1 MPEPLPHPT
10 RHLPGW
16 LPGQSRRRVIF
27 WTLFVAALVVAIW
40 AVVRFVSPLPPRTLT
55 MSTGVVDGAYH
66 QFGERYREL
75 LRANGIALELRSST
89 GAIENLARLNDGSVS
104 VGFVQGGT
112 GPLSVDIEALAEATP
127 LRSLATIAYEPV
139 WIFSHSLDLSRG
151 LDVLAGRRVA
161 VGVAGSGNQKVATQ
175 LLAAYGITANG
186 QSPATA
192 TLVTEGGMAVVES
205 LRRHE
210 IDAAIIV
217 AASAAPA
224 VQRLL
229 ADESMHLA
237 SLAHV
242 EGLARRFGYF
252 QSVTLKRGS
261 VDPQRD
267 RPDRDI
273 QLLSTTANLVVHEG
287 VHPALAY
294 LLLDAARQIHGGP
307 SLIHA
312 AGEFPS
318 PKATEFPLAPAAE
331 RFFRD
336 GRPFLLNY
344 LPFWMANLVQ
354 RLVFLLVPLAAI
366 LIPLARLLPEV
377 ISQRQKRGLYRRY
390 GELKFL
396 EQDLAARRL
405 DDEERHKASE
415 QLDRIE
421 NELVQAK
428 FPLDLSDRVYTLRQH
443 VDFVRAQLNRQM
455 DK

>member
-1 MPEPLPHPT
+1 V
-10 RHLPGW
+10 
-16 LPGQSRRRVIF
+16 QSRRRVIF
-27 WTLFVAALVVAIW
+27 WTILVAALVAGIW
-40 AVVRFVSPLPPRTLT
+40 AVVRFVSPMPPRSLV
-55 MSTGVVDGAYH
+55 MSTGIADGAYH
-66 QFGERYREL
+66 RFGQRYREIL
-75 LRANGIALELRSST
+75 KANGITLELRTSS
-89 GAIENLARLNDGSVS
+89 GGIENLARLNDGSVS
-104 VGFVQGGT
+104 VAFVQGGT
-112 GPLSVDIEALAEATP
+112 GQLAADADALTESTP

-139 WIFSHSLDLSRG
+139 WIFTHTLDLSKG

-161 VGVAGSGNQKVATQ
+161 VGVPGSGNRKVATE
-175 LLAAYGITANG
+175 LLSAYGITADP
-186 QSPATA
+186 SSSAPA
-192 TLVTEGGMAVVES
+192 TLVDAGGMAVVEM

-229 ADESMHLA
+229 SDESMHLA
-237 SLAHV
+237 SLDHV

-252 QSVTLKRGS
+252 QPVVLKRGS

-267 RPDRDI
+267 LPHQDI
-273 QLLSTTANLVVHEG
+273 NLLATTANVVVRDE

-294 LLLDAARQIHGGP
+294 LLLEAARQVHGGP

-318 PKATEFPLAPAAE
+318 PKGTEFPLAPAAE
-331 RFFRD
+331 RYFQD

-366 LIPLARLLPEV
+366 LIPLFRLLPDV
-377 ISQRQKRGLYRRY
+377 ISRRQKRGLYRRY

-396 EQDLAARRL
+396 EKDLTSRTL
-405 DDEERHKASE
+405 NDEERHEARS

-443 VDFVRAQLNRQM
+443 VDFVRAQLNRQT

>member
-1 MPEPLPHPT
+1 MDQQPSS
-10 RHLPGW
+10 
-16 LPGQSRRRVIF
+16 LPGQTRRLIF
-27 WTLFVAALVVAIW
+27 WALFVVALAAAIW
-40 AVVRFVSPLPPRTLT
+40 AVVRFISPLPPRTMT

-66 QFGERYREL
+66 HFGERYREL
-75 LRANGIALELRSST
+75 LKANGIALELRTST

-139 WIFSHSLDLSRG
+139 WIFSHTLDLSRG
-151 LDVLAGRRVA
+151 LGALAGRRVA
-161 VGVAGSGNQKVATQ
+161 VGVAGSGNEKVATQ
-175 LLAAYGITANG
+175 LLAAYGVTG
-186 QSPATA
+186 DSQSSKPA

-237 SLAHV
+237 SLDHV
-242 EGLARRFGYF
+242 DGLARRLGYL

-261 VDPQRD
+261 VDPRRD
-267 RPDRDI
+267 WPDRDI
-273 QLLSTTANLVVHEG
+273 HLLSTTANLVVRDEL
-287 VHPALAY
+287 HPALAY

-331 RFFRD
+331 RYFKD

-366 LIPLARLLPEV
+366 LIPLVRLLPEV
-377 ISQRQKRGLYRRY
+377 ISRRQKQGLYRRY

-396 EQDLAARRL
+396 EKDLTARTL
-405 DDEERHKASE
+405 DDQERHRARE

-455 DK
+455 DR

>member
-1 MPEPLPHPT
+1 MQ
-10 RHLPGW
+10 G
-16 LPGQSRRRVIF
+16 RRRVIF
-27 WTLFVAALVVAIW
+27 WTVFVALLVVGVWALV
-40 AVVRFVSPLPPRTLT
+40 RFISPMPPRTLV
-55 MSTGVVDGAYH
+55 MSTGIADGAYH
-66 QFGERYREL
+66 HFGQRYREIL
-75 LRANGIALELRSST
+75 KANGIELELRTSS
-89 GAIENLARLNDGSVS
+89 GGIENLARLNDGSVS
-104 VGFVQGGT
+104 VAFVQGGT
-112 GPLSVDIEALAEATP
+112 GLLTADADALVETTT

-139 WIFSHSLDLSRG
+139 WIFTHTLDVSKG

-161 VGVAGSGNQKVATQ
+161 VGVAGSGNHKVATQ
-175 LLAAYGITANG
+175 LLAAYGIPAG
-186 QSPATA
+186 SPSAAPA
-192 TLVTEGGMAVVES
+192 TLVSEGGMAVVEM
-205 LRRHE
+205 LRRHD

-217 AASAAPA
+217 AAAAAPA

-237 SLAHV
+237 SLDHV
-242 EGLARRFGYF
+242 EGLSRRFGYF
-252 QSVTLKRGS
+252 QPVSLKRGS

-267 RPDRDI
+267 LPHRDI
-273 QLLSTTANLVVHEG
+273 ELLATTANVVVRDD

-294 LLLDAARQIHGGP
+294 LLLEAARQVHQGP

-318 PKATEFPLAPAAE
+318 PRATEFPLATAAE
-331 RFFRD
+331 RYFRD

-366 LIPLARLLPEV
+366 LIPLVRLLPEA
-377 ISQRQKRGLYRRY
+377 ISRRQKSGLYRRY

-396 EQDLAARRL
+396 EKDLMSRTL
-405 DDEERHKASE
+405 DDEERHKARA

-421 NELVQAK
+421 DELVQAR

-443 VDFVRAQLNRQM
+443 VDFVRAQLNRQI

>member
-1 MPEPLPHPT
+1 MNRVVGVPVQ
-10 RHLPGW
+10 G
-16 LPGQSRRRVIF
+16 RRRLIF
-27 WTLFVAALVVAIW
+27 WIVLVAVVAGIG
-40 AVVRFVSPLPPRTLT
+40 AVVRFVSPMPPRTLA
-55 MSTGVVDGAYH
+55 MSTGVADGAYH
-66 QFGERYREL
+66 HFGQRYREIL
-75 LRANGIALELRSST
+75 KANRITLELRTSS

-104 VGFVQGGT
+104 AAFVQGGT
-112 GPLSVDIEALAEATP
+112 GPLSVDAEAEAESTP

-139 WIFSHSLDLSRG
+139 WIFTHTLDLSKG
-151 LDVLAGRRVA
+151 LDALAGRRVA
-161 VGVAGSGNQKVATQ
+161 VGIAGSGNEKVATQ
-175 LLAAYGITANG
+175 LLSAYGVTADP
-186 QSPATA
+186 QSAAPA
-192 TLVTEGGMAVVES
+192 TLVTEGGMAVVEM
-205 LRRHE
+205 LRRHQ

-229 ADESMHLA
+229 ADDTMHLA
-237 SLAHV
+237 SLDHV
-242 EGLARRFGYF
+242 EGLARRFGYL
-252 QSVTLKRGS
+252 QPVTLKRGS
-261 VDPQRD
+261 VDPRRD
-267 RPDRDI
+267 LPHHDI
-273 QLLSTTANLVVHEG
+273 RLLSTTANVVVRDEL
-287 VHPALAY
+287 HPALAY
-294 LLLDAARQIHGGP
+294 LLLEAARQVHGGP

-331 RFFRD
+331 RYFRD

-354 RLVFLLVPLAAI
+354 RLVFLLLPSAAI
-366 LIPLARLLPEV
+366 LIPLFRLLPEI

-390 GELKFL
+390 DELKFL
-396 EQDLAARRL
+396 EKDLTARTL
-405 DDEERHKASE
+405 DDEERRKARE

-443 VDFVRAQLNRQM
+443 VDFVRAQLNRQS

>member
-1 MPEPLPHPT
+1 MVAV
-10 RHLPGW
+10 
-16 LPGQSRRRVIF
+16 QSHGRMIF
-27 WTLFVAALVVAIW
+27 WIAFVAILMTTIW
-40 AVVRFVSPLPPRTLT
+40 AVVWFVSPMPPRTLA
-55 MSTGVVDGAYH
+55 MSTGVADGAYH
-66 QFGERYREL
+66 QYGLRYRDIL
-75 LRANGIALELRSST
+75 NANGIKLELRTSS
-89 GAIENLARLNDGSVS
+89 GGIENLARLNDRSVA
-104 VGFVQGGT
+104 VAFVQGGT
-112 GPLSVDIEALAEATP
+112 GQLALNADAPAESTP

-139 WIFSHSLDLSRG
+139 WIFTHTLDVSKG

-161 VGVAGSGNQKVATQ
+161 VGVPGSGNHKVATQ
-175 LLAAYGITANG
+175 LLAAYGITADG
-186 QSPATA
+186 PSSAGT
-192 TLVTEGGMAVVES
+192 TLVSVGGLAIVEM
-205 LRRHE
+205 LQRHE

>member
-1 MPEPLPHPT
+1 M
-10 RHLPGW
+10 
-16 LPGQSRRRVIF
+16 QSRRRVILWAVF
-27 WTLFVAALVVAIW
+27 IAILVAGIW
-40 AVVRFVSPLPPRTLT
+40 AVLRFVSPLPPRHLV

-66 QFGERYREL
+66 HFGQRYREL
-75 LRANGIALELRSST
+75 LKANGITLDLRSSS
-89 GAIENLARLNDGSVS
+89 GGIENLARLNDGSVS
-104 VGFVQGGT
+104 VAFVQGGT
-112 GPLSVDIEALAEATP
+112 GPMSVDVEALAESTP
-127 LRSLATIAYEPV
+127 LRSLATVAYEPV
-139 WIFSHSLDLSRG
+139 WIFSHTLDLSKG
-151 LDVLAGRRVA
+151 LGVLAGRRVA
-161 VGVAGSGNQKVATQ
+161 VGVAGSGNEKVAIQ
-175 LLAAYGITANG
+175 LLAAYGVTAEG
-186 QSPATA
+186 RSSAPT
-192 TLVTEGGMAVVES
+192 TLVREGGMAVVDM
-205 LRRHE
+205 LRRRQV
-210 IDAAIIV
+210 DAAIII

-224 VQRLL
+224 VQALL
-229 ADESMHLA
+229 SDESIHLA
-237 SLAHV
+237 SLDHV

-267 RPDRDI
+267 LPARDI
-273 QLLSTTANLVVHEG
+273 HLLSTTANLVVREEL
-287 VHPALAY
+287 HPALAY
-294 LLLDAARQIHGGP
+294 LLLEAARQVHGGP

-331 RFFRD
+331 RYFRD

-366 LIPLARLLPEV
+366 LIPLFRLLPEI

-396 EQDLAARRL
+396 ERDLAARTL
-405 DDEERHKASE
+405 DDEERQKAQD

-421 NELVQAK
+421 HELVQAK

-443 VDFVRAQLNRQM
+443 VDFVRAQLNRQAV
-455 DK
+455 K

>member
-1 MPEPLPHPT
+1 M
-10 RHLPGW
+10 
-16 LPGQSRRRVIF
+16 
-27 WTLFVAALVVAIW
+27 
-40 AVVRFVSPLPPRTLT
+40 
-55 MSTGVVDGAYH
+55 
-66 QFGERYREL
+66 
-75 LRANGIALELRSST
+75 
-89 GAIENLARLNDGSVS
+89 
-104 VGFVQGGT
+104 
-112 GPLSVDIEALAEATP
+112 
-127 LRSLATIAYEPV
+127 
-139 WIFSHSLDLSRG
+139 
-151 LDVLAGRRVA
+151 
-161 VGVAGSGNQKVATQ
+161 
-175 LLAAYGITANG
+175 
-186 QSPATA
+186 
-192 TLVTEGGMAVVES
+192 
-205 LRRHE
+205 
-210 IDAAIIV
+210 
-217 AASAAPA
+217 
-224 VQRLL
+224 
-229 ADESMHLA
+229 
-237 SLAHV
+237 
-242 EGLARRFGYF
+242 
-252 QSVTLKRGS
+252 TLKRGS